1 VEAGLQKWFVTGL
14 QQGGVVPSLMSP
26 VSDSSSSLLTLEF
39 EVNPES
45 SKADQ
50 LLRVRSQS
58 VKILYDALTV
68 NSMVDFFKT
77 GKAVDLELLTSA
89 TLSKLEE
96 IKEKT
101 ATDLQPSFLLL
112 PQSGFYCETSDI
124 LIVDFGSLQEIMDR
138 AYEKYNLEL
147 RRVQVL
153 YCRAGEDWESA
164 RLQASSQLH
173 LLQPLDFS
181 LQLAKSMVDRD
192 ARMPRFKVSGE
203 LPLLHLKI
211 SDRNIHGLLDLVDSI
226 PLPNM
231 GSPASTPTEKVHLVR
246 SVPLEGPSY
255 GRASVINLPP
265 PLLYP
270 MEADSDDSSG
280 KSSDEDLQRSAQEEI
295 TELYF
300 KFEVKEVLFEMLREQ
315 STVLSLSV
323 CELGAEGR
331 RRSFDLSV
339 TAFLRRVALDFCDL
353 PDGREPLHLV
363 RSSETQNSDLLKVDF
378 IKADPAG
385 PSFKSLF
392 HSTEQNLKVENQ
404 NPVEPQVHVVL
415 RVENQNPVEPQVHV
429 VLKGPCGSEG
439 TDGRYR
445 CSNRSMWF
453 YRVHVVLR
461 VEVSSLDFLLHT
473 KALLS
478 TLSFLSSALP
488 QRARA
493 PRPDDQRP
501 AGGTR
506 SGLDAS
512 VSMQAGGQ
520 TEVFTRLRDIVVS
533 DLKPGIVHRKVVP
546 PPPSQETRSPSWG
559 GRRCSASGLS
569 LFPGAT
575 EGGGYSDM
583 EKVDGKVTLRLGC
596 IQIVYLHPVPHGPA
610 G

>member
-1 VEAGLQKWFVTGL
+1 YVAVVLSFQLCKTSVTVRDQPDVPEILKLEMLDLSTRISQRPGAQAFRVEAGLQKWFVTGL

-26 VSDSSSSLLTLEF
+26 VSDSSSSLLTVEF

-58 VKILYDALTV
+58 VKILYDA
-68 NSMVDFFKT
+68 T

-101 ATDLQPSFLLL
+101 ATGLSHIIKTRKVLDLRIDLQPSFLLL

-124 LIVDFGSLQEIMDR
+124 LIVDFGSLQLNSMEQCAPPSSSLEEIMDR

-153 YCRAGEDWESA
+153 YCRAGEDWASA

-231 GSPASTPTEKVHLVR
+231 GSPASTPTEK
-246 SVPLEGPSY
+246 GPSY

-392 HSTEQNLKVENQ
+392 HSTEQNLKVE
-404 NPVEPQVHVVL
+404 
-415 RVENQNPVEPQVHV
+415 
-429 VLKGPCGSEG
+429 
-439 TDGRYR
+439 
-445 CSNRSMWF
+445 
-453 YRVHVVLR
+453 
-461 VEVSSLDFLLHT
+461 VSSLDFLLHT

-493 PRPDDQRP
+493 PPPEDRRP

-506 SGLDAS
+506 S
-512 VSMQAGGQ
+512 
-520 TEVFTRLRDIVVS
+520 
-533 DLKPGIVHRKVVP
+533 
-546 PPPSQETRSPSWG
+546 
-559 GRRCSASGLS
+559 
-569 LFPGAT
+569 
-575 EGGGYSDM
+575 
-583 EKVDGKVTLRLGC
+583 
-596 IQIVYLHPVPHGPA
+596 
-610 G
+610 